1 MRCPACHASVGVTVA
16 MPTLQGRWCPSCGAG
31 VGWTDEVCPS
41 CGMPLERTWGQPID
55 QQAQKAPDGPDDEQS
70 AEEAMVS
77 ETDDTRALA
86 RIESAIPAEHD
97 PDSKVAVQERM
108 PHPGPLLLASFFSI
122 LFVCG
127 LALAIT
133 HPWNPDA
140 NNIKATEE
148 ADTSMAGF
156 PGTVESLSGQDS
168 DENDKIDVVSG
179 DDATY
184 AQLVEAYGKL
194 GRYAERADENEEL
207 FYQVA
212 FGDDL
217 DERVRGKR
225 EADMLAIDVSNLIE
239 LLGQVD
245 ITSGTYAG
253 DVENLTTLGSW
264 LRNRVD
270 ALTSAW
276 KADVESADV
285 AADQQRLLSLLEADH
300 DASGQST
307 YKTLFDESYAQWEP
321 VQVQQ

>member
-1 MRCPACHASVGVTVA
+1 
-16 MPTLQGRWCPSCGAG
+16 
-31 VGWTDEVCPS
+31 
-41 CGMPLERTWGQPID
+41 MPLERSWGQYVD
-55 QQAQKAPDGPDDEQS
+55 QQAQQAPDRPDDDQP
-70 AEEAMVS
+70 AEEPIVS

-97 PDSKVAVQERM
+97 PDSKVAEQERM
-108 PHPGPLLLASFFSI
+108 PRPRAVLLASFFAI

-127 LALAIT
+127 LALVFT

-168 DENDKIDVVSG
+168 DENDKIEIVSG

-184 AQLVEAYGKL
+184 AQLMEAYGKL
-194 GRYAERADENEEL
+194 GSYAERADESEAL
-207 FYQVA
+207 FREVA
-212 FGDDL
+212 FGDNL
-217 DERVRGKR
+217 DERTRGKR
-225 EADMLAIDVSNLIE
+225 EADALAIDISNLIE

-245 ITSGTYAG
+245 VTSGTYVG
-253 DVENLTTLGSW
+253 DVDHLTTLGSW

-270 ALTSAW
+270 ALTAAW
-276 KADVESADV
+276 KADVETSDP
-285 AADQQRLLSLLEADH
+285 AADQQRLLALLEADH

-307 YKTLFDESYAQWEP
+307 YKTLFDESYASWEP